1 MSRGRPFFLTGKH
14 QHVATP
20 FHRKSNW
27 RVFCTQ
33 QTKHRTVLLMK
44 LANIKQD
51 CILFPRLK
59 IPYTPWMHRD
69 AGSKSLWYNAM
80 MTLLNVWPLHDDGSV
95 QLANLIKGIKTWFYL
110 LTLAVQLQAALQ
122 PISTPAPLFTLLL
135 WTPAQLSSPGA
146 ALRTEPSW
154 KP

>member
-1 MSRGRPFFLTGKH
+1 MPSIYPGELMSTRAAAVQAGGWSQEQSGALTVAGKLRKCLLAGKAWVGLKNKAKSHCVTGPPFFLTGKH

-44 LANIKQD
+44 LANIQQD

-80 MTLLNVWPLHDDGSV
+80 MTLLHVWPLHYDGSF
-95 QLANLIKGIKTWFYL
+95 L
-110 LTLAVQLQAALQ
+110 
-122 PISTPAPLFTLLL
+122 
-135 WTPAQLSSPGA
+135 
-146 ALRTEPSW
+146 
-154 KP
+154 